1 MLKLCGC
8 GVGGRAAQAP
18 GSFVSRASGE
28 SQDDLIDAYRNKTNC
43 AGGQFF

>member
-18 GSFVSRASGE
+18 GSFVSRARGASL
-28 SQDDLIDAYRNKTNC
+28 DDEWMKNRRKVEIIDL
-43 AGGQFF
+43 